1 MKGNVLK
8 HQKNLKIMWTKKI
21 ITLFILIM
29 ILPTKDTTAQI
40 GIAEVIKA
48 GVKKAI
54 KAMDLKVQRLQNKT
68 IWLQNAQK
76 SLENVLSKLKLDE
89 ISAWAE
95 KQKEQYRKYYEELA
109 QVKAIISY
117 YQRISDVIKKQRL
130 LLNQYNHAWRLIRQD
145 NNFSAEEI
153 MYMEKVYVGIL
164 DESIKNIDQIGLI
177 IKSFATKM
185 SDAKRFELINEAADQ
200 VDMNYGD
207 LVQFNQQNML
217 LSLQRAKS
225 EAEVLEVKQLY
236 GL

>member
-1 MKGNVLK
+1 
-8 HQKNLKIMWTKKI
+8 MWTKKI

-29 ILPTKDTTAQI
+29 ILPAKDTTAQI

-89 ISAWAE
+89 ISDWAE
-95 KQKEQYRKYYEELA
+95 KQKEQYRKYYEELV
-109 QVKAIISY
+109 QVKESISY
-117 YQRISDVIKKQRL
+117 YQRIGDVIKKQRL

-145 NNFSAEEI
+145 NHFSAEEI

-185 SDAKRFELINEAADQ
+185 SDAKRFELINEAVDQ

>member
-1 MKGNVLK
+1 
-8 HQKNLKIMWTKKI
+8 MWKRKVVVV
-21 ITLFILIM
+21 FILSSFLSMQKIN
-29 ILPTKDTTAQI
+29 AQT

-54 KAMDLKVQRLQNKT
+54 KAVDLKIQRLQNKT

-76 SLENVLSKLKLDE
+76 SLENALSKLKLDE
-89 ISAWAE
+89 ISDWAE
-95 KQKEQYRKYYEELA
+95 KQKEQYRKYYKELA

-117 YQRISDVIKKQRL
+117 YQRIGDIIKKQRRL
-130 LLNQYNHAWRLIRQD
+130 MDEYSHAWRLIRQD
-145 NNFSAEEI
+145 KQFSEQEI

-164 DESIKNIDQIGLI
+164 DESIKNIDQISLI
-177 IKSFATKM
+177 IKSFTTKM
-185 SDAKRFELINEAADQ
+185 GDAKRLELINEAADQ
-200 VDMNYGD
+200 VDMNYAD

-225 EAEVLEVKQLY
+225 EVEVLEVKKLY

>member
-89 ISAWAE
+89 ISDWAE